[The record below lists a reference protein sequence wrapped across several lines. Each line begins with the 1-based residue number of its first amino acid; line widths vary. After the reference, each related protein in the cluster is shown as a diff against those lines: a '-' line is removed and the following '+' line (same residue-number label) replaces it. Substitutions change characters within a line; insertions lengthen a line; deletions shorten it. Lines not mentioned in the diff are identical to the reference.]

1 MESLQTTIRQKDGEI
16 SQLQHEIKQLITE
29 RQFLSEEVAKLSV
42 ELENVRNFLFKIRLF
57 YHSRLFFY
65 RFQVKENIKT
75 NEDGERQ
82 FTELQKQYNALLQM
96 YGEKIEETEE
106 LKLDLC
112 DVKQMY
118 KTQLEELLQAQNSG
132 WDKSIVVVF

>member
-42 ELENVRNFLFKIRLF
+42 ELENVSVLSKNTTRQITSLPILYLFQI
-57 YHSRLFFY
+57 
-65 RFQVKENIKT
+65 KENIKS

-82 FTELQKQYNALLQM
+82 FEELQKQYNALLQM

-106 LKLDLC
+106 LKLDLD

-118 KTQLEELLQAQNSG
+118 KTQLEELLQAQNNG